1 MLEDKEI
8 LVEGR
13 AYRFDE
19 RGMKRASSNAA
30 IIIRIIRMLC
40 LCFDFRFAKNAP
52 FENLFSK
59 TRYRSYFVEV
69 CKFSS
74 RMT

>member
-40 LCFDFRFAKNAP
+40 LCFDFRFAKIVP
-52 FENLFSK
+52 TKLVFENALSIVFRRGMK
-59 TRYRSYFVEV
+59 IF
-69 CKFSS
+69 F
-74 RMT
+74 

>member
-40 LCFDFRFAKNAP
+40 LCFDFRFEKIVP
-52 FENLFSK
+52 TKFVFENALSIVF
-59 TRYRSYFVEV
+59 RRGMQIF
-69 CKFSS
+69 F
-74 RMT
+74 